1 MKHLKHGTVAAA
13 ALLLVSSLALPL
25 VMSAQA
31 PAQPAVQT
39 TAADARLRDN
49 REELARIRKERDAL
63 QAKMDKLQSSAHSI
77 TDELH
82 NINRQ
87 HDVTQRAVS
96 SLDNQLV
103 YINDE
108 VKQTSGN
115 LVRAQ
120 DEATTKRAVLRHRLI
135 EIYKRGPLF
144 DVEAMLSADSFGELV
159 ARYKYL
165 HEIAVRDRALLQRVE
180 DLRTSIRGKQ
190 RQLVNL
196 QGDVRDNRSE
206 KEKEEGRLVLLQRQ
220 QQQSLVRVQ
229 ADAKKTQQ
237 RLAQIR
243 KSEGRLNNIIASIE
257 TERRRATSRSSA
269 VARGAS
275 SIRTSDYGTLAWPV
289 DGNIVYNFG
298 RVINPNNTT
307 TRWNGIGIAA
317 ATGTAVHAVA
327 AGDVVLSAPL
337 GTYGETVIVEHGAGD
352 YSVYGSLSS
361 MAVAKGAHVAKGE
374 VVGAVGMSDPDL
386 PPHLHFEIRHGGPAV
401 DPTTWLRGAH

>member
-1 MKHLKHGTVAAA
+1 MHRKGQHARNIALVAGLVTSLGIPSAA
-13 ALLLVSSLALPL
+13 HTQVT
-25 VMSAQA
+25 
-31 PAQPAVQT
+31 AV
-39 TAADARLRDN
+39 DARLRDN
-49 REELARIRKERDAL
+49 REELARIRQERDAL
-63 QAKMDKLQSSAHSI
+63 QARMNKLQSSAHSI

-96 SLDNQLV
+96 SLDTQLV
-103 YINDE
+103 YISDE
-108 VKQTSGN
+108 VKQTTSN

-120 DEATTKRAVLRHRLI
+120 DEAATKRAILRHRLI

-144 DVEAMLSADSFGELV
+144 DVEAMLSADTFGELV

-165 HEIAVRDRALLQRVE
+165 HEIAIRDRALLQRVE
-180 DLRTSIRGKQ
+180 DLQATIHGKQ
-190 RQLVNL
+190 RQLVTL
-196 QGDVRDNRSE
+196 QGDVRDNRSQ
-206 KEKEEGRLVLLQRQ
+206 KEQEEAHLLQLQRQ

-229 ADAKKTQQ
+229 ADARKTQQ

-257 TERRRATSRSSA
+257 SERRRASIRSSA

-289 DGNIVYNFG
+289 DGNILYNFG

-307 TRWNGIGIAA
+307 TRWNGMGIAA
-317 ATGTAVHAVA
+317 APGTPVHAVA

-337 GTYGETVIVEHGAGD
+337 GTYGQTVIVEHGAGD
-352 YSVYGSLSS
+352 YSVYGSLSTMS
-361 MAVAKGAHVAKGE
+361 VGKGAHVTKGQ
-374 VVGAVGMSDPDL
+374 VVGTVGTSDPDL

-401 DPTTWLRGAH
+401 DPTTWLRAAH

>member
-1 MKHLKHGTVAAA
+1 MKYRVLCVTA
-13 ALLLVSSLALPL
+13 ALAAVLTLSP
-25 VMSAQA
+25 SASA
-31 PAQPAVQT
+31 QT
-39 TAADARLRDN
+39 TATEDRLSAN
-49 REELARIRKERDAL
+49 REELARMRKERDAL
-63 QAKMDKLQSSAHSI
+63 QERMNKLQSSAHSI
-77 TDELH
+77 ADELH

-87 HDVTQRAVS
+87 HDVTQKAVS
-96 SLDNQLV
+96 SLDDQLG
-103 YINDE
+103 YITDE
-108 VKQTSGN
+108 VKQTTGN

-120 DEATTKRAVLRHRLI
+120 DEAVTKRAVLRHRLV

-144 DVEAMLSADSFGELV
+144 AAEAMLSADSFGELV

-165 HEIAVRDRALLQRVE
+165 HEIAVRDRALLSRVE
-180 DLRTSIRGKQ
+180 DLQTNIRGKQ

-196 QGDVRDNRSE
+196 QGDVRDNRSQ
-206 KEKEEGRLVLLQRQ
+206 KEQEEAHLLLLQRQ

-229 ADAKKTQQ
+229 ADTRKTQQ

-257 TERRRATSRSSA
+257 SERRRASTRSSA

-289 DGNIVYNFG
+289 DGNILYNFG

-317 ATGTAVHAVA
+317 APGAAVHAVA

-337 GTYGETVIVEHGAGD
+337 GTYGQTVIIEHGAGD
-352 YSVYGSLSS
+352 YSVYGSLSTMS
-361 MAVAKGAHVAKGE
+361 VAKGAHVAKGE
-374 VVGAVGMSDPDL
+374 TVGTVGMSDPDL

-401 DPTTWLRGAH
+401 DPTTWLRGGH